1 MRLARRVSA
10 GRTPAP
16 SPPAGRAPRRTT
28 DRTAGRTVARR
39 PLRLATIA
47 LVVLGLLGGLVSTAA
62 ADHERSRKR
71 KVDNAIQDLRKDMD
85 ETSRELRAAVNALN
99 RAERKLPPARARVAR
114 VHGKLLAAQARD
126 RQLGEQLEVAK
137 AEVARAEAQIETTLE
152 EIAASE
158 VLIGR
163 IARSSYQEGGLA
175 ELAVVL
181 EAESAD
187 DFATRLVLVQNALRS
202 EGNVLGDL
210 AEARADLAAE
220 RATLEA
226 KRKQLAAMKR
236 EQEALVER
244 IQALEAEAIEA
255 REAVQALIAERETA
269 VAAVEREKKAEEE
282 RYARM
287 QAESARLGR
296 ILAERAR
303 QARLAAAR
311 ARAAGRVTASGGGTL
326 SWPVYG
332 PITSPYG
339 MRVHPVTGVYKLHD
353 GTDIGVGCGTP
364 VRAAASGVV
373 IQAALVEGYG
383 NQFVIDHGVMRGA
396 GVATSYNHMMSFTKG
411 YGARVSRGEVIGY
424 SGGAAGM
431 YGAGYSTGCHVHF
444 MVYVNG
450 GTTDPMGWL

>member
-1 MRLARRVSA
+1 MRLARRA
-10 GRTPAP
+10 NARRTPAP
-16 SPPAGRAPRRTT
+16 SPPAGRAPRSTT
-28 DRTAGRTVARR
+28 DRTAGRTVPRR
-39 PLRLATIA
+39 PLRIATIA
-47 LVVLGLLGGLVSTAA
+47 VVVLGLLGGLVSTAA

-71 KVDNAIQDLRKDMD
+71 KVDRSIQDLRKDLG
-85 ETSRELRAAVNALN
+85 ETSRELREAVEALT

-114 VHGKLLAAQARD
+114 VRGQLLAAQARD
-126 RQLGEQLEVAK
+126 RLLGEQLQVAT
-137 AEVARAEAQIETTLE
+137 AEVARAEAQIEATLQD
-152 EIAASE
+152 IAASE

-163 IARSSYQEGGLA
+163 IARSSYQDGSLA

-226 KRKQLAAMKR
+226 KRRQLAAMKR

-255 REAVQALIAERETA
+255 RDAVQALITERETA

-282 RYARM
+282 RLARM

-311 ARAAGRVTASGGGTL
+311 ARSAGRVTAGGSGTM

-353 GTDIGVGCGTP
+353 GLDIAVPCGTP

-373 IQAALVEGYG
+373 VRAALMEGFG
-383 NQFVIDHGVMRGA
+383 NQIVIDNGVMRGA
-396 GVATSYNHMMSFTKG
+396 GVGTAYNHMMSFTKG
-411 YGARVSRGEVIGY
+411 PGDRVSRGEVIGY
-424 SGGAAGM
+424 SGGAIGM
-431 YGAGYSTGCHVHF
+431 YGAGYSTGCHLHF
-444 MVYVNG
+444 GVYVNG
-450 GTTDPMGWL
+450 STTDPMGWL